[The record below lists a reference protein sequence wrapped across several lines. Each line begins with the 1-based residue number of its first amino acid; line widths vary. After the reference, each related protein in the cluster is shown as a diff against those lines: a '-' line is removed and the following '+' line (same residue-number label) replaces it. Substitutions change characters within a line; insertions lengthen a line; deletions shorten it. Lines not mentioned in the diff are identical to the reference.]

1 MPVSRY
7 QRRSICSGILGRL
20 NVDDARY
27 ESMKNGN
34 RSTDASSRLEIQLI
48 QDNATLWVL
57 LCRCASVDISIAAY
71 APGSWVDSIS
81 TMRDMNRCGMASDR
95 PMHRADSRSS
105 LSKTTLHYGYYCVDA
120 RQSISA
126 SQHMLRDPGSTQY
139 RPCAIRIDEEWHPID
154 LCR

>member
-1 MPVSRY
+1 MRVSRY

-20 NVDDARY
+20 NIDHARY
-27 ESMKNGN
+27 ELIRDGI
-34 RSTDASSRLEIQLI
+34 RSTDAGSRLEIQLI

-57 LCRCASVDISIAAY
+57 LCRCASVDISVAAY

-81 TMRDMNRCGMASDR
+81 TMRDMNRCRMAPDR
-95 PMHRADSRSS
+95 PMQLAYSRSS

-139 RPCAIRIDEEWHPID
+139 R
-154 LCR
+154 